1 MYIVELHIIKN
12 QHASD
17 DMNEKYNV
25 IFEGKI
31 LPGQDINVVKSLVL
45 KHLKV
50 PSSQLDAFFSGKP
63 IHLKKDISLSEAL
76 ELRTKLEQLGLIVT
90 VSAAS
95 MLSLS
100 IFQDEEKKEVK
111 KVESPIKK
119 IVPPQA
125 VADNI
130 ENSRAEFKGDYDYD
144 DYEPLAPI
152 PSIFGFDIEGRFGR
166 LSFLNAQ
173 LALILSVLPLGILY
187 FVLIFLLNAGI
198 LSLLT
203 IIVIAVVYVIF
214 SYRIVILRLHD
225 VNLSGWFVL
234 IYSLGR
240 IPVVGPFIEFFFT
253 LFLVFA
259 PGTKG
264 ENNYGSRPE
273 QGSKIGL
280 IGFIIIVPLMIGA
293 GSYIEYKERLKLDKV
308 ATSLK
313 TVESLQNSIQNYY
326 VEHKKMPTIINN
338 VSGWQDVLRTSPVIQ
353 KLDLTQKGMIEI
365 TYNDQVEQDANLKIA
380 LYVNEGLMT
389 WRCYDTTLS
398 YKLIPLSCL
407 ADIESYYES
416 DDGMDYGEF
425 ENDSELLSW

>member
-1 MYIVELHIIKN
+1 
-12 QHASD
+12 
-17 DMNEKYNV
+17 MNEKYNV

-31 LPGQDINVVKSLVL
+31 LPEQDINVVKGRVL

-50 PSSQLDAFFSGKP
+50 PASQLDAFFSGKP
-63 IHLKKDISLSEAL
+63 IHLKKDVSLNEAL
-76 ELRTKLEQLGLIVT
+76 ELRTKLEQLGIIVT

-100 IFQDEEKKEVK
+100 IFQDEEKKEAK

-119 IVPPQA
+119 IVAPQM
-125 VADNI
+125 VASNADADQR
-130 ENSRAEFKGDYDYD
+130 RAEFQGDYDYD

-152 PSIFGFDIEGRFGR
+152 PSIFGFDVEGRFGR

-173 LALILSVLPLGILY
+173 LALVLSVLPLGILY
-187 FVLIFLLNAGI
+187 FVLIFLLNTGI

-203 IIVIAVVYVIF
+203 MIVTVVVYVIF

-264 ENNYGSRPE
+264 ENNYGARPE

-280 IGFIIIVPLMIGA
+280 IGFAILIPLLIGA
-293 GSYIEYKERLKLDKV
+293 GSYMEYQERLKLNKV

-313 TVESLQNSIQNYY
+313 SVESLQNSIQDYY

-338 VSGWQDVLRTSPVIQ
+338 VSGWQEVLKTSPVIH
-353 KLDLTQKGMIEI
+353 KLDLTEEGMIEI

-398 YKLIPLSCL
+398 YELIPLQCL
-407 ADIESYYES
+407 SDIESYYES
-416 DDGMDYGEF
+416 DYGMDDSEF
-425 ENDSELLSW
+425 ENDSNLLSW